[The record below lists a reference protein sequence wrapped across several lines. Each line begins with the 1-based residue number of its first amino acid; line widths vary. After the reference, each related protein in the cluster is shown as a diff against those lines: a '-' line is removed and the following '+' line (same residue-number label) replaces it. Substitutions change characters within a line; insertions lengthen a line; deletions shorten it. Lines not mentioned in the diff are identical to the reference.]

1 MWRTSFSMRMIRNDT
16 GHMDKIVLIHRMKRG
31 YDMRDADKKVN
42 NKSNLKIYI
51 IFAIMILASL
61 LGGFLVGRLA
71 AVNKDTLDGIN
82 WDRVWRIIA
91 DTLPVV
97 YGVLMLATFVVSF
110 VMYGKIKR
118 TIGGWDGE
126 DEDVI
131 VDIESRITTAS
142 YLPCVIVFVGLILFP
157 VCIYSVDRTYSDG
170 YGTVLTI
177 LSELVFLI
185 SLALYCVVEKLVI
198 DEEKKLNPEKSGN
211 IFDMHFR
218 RDWESTSD
226 EAELIM
232 IAKSSKKGFMTG
244 IKVGFVMWILL
255 FISMFA
261 FDTGVMP
268 VVAVGVM
275 LLVMYAAYGREFRKL
290 QK

>member
-1 MWRTSFSMRMIRNDT
+1 
-16 GHMDKIVLIHRMKRG
+16 MDKVVLIHRMKRG
-31 YDMRDADKKVN
+31 YEMKDTDKKVN
-42 NKSNLKIYI
+42 KKSNLKIYI
-51 IFAIMILASL
+51 IFAVMIQASL
-61 LGGFLVGRLA
+61 LGGFLAGRLA

-82 WDRVWRIIA
+82 WDHIWWITA
-91 DTLPVV
+91 DTLPIV

-118 TIGGWDGE
+118 MIRGWDGE

-142 YLPCVIVFVGLILFP
+142 YLPCVIVFVGLVLFP
-157 VCIYSVDRTYSDG
+157 VCIYAVDRTYSDG
-170 YGTVLTI
+170 RGTFLTV

-185 SLALYCVVEKLVI
+185 SMTLYCVVEKLVI

-218 RDWESTSD
+218 RDWENTSD

-244 IKVGFVMWILL
+244 IKAGFVMWILT
-255 FISMFA
+255 FMSMFA

-268 VVAVGVM
+268 IVAVGLV
-275 LLVMYAAYGREFRKL
+275 LIVMYVAYCREFVRL